1 MNASGGFICYMLSKI
16 FCSDLVHT
24 KLKEKLDG
32 LNKTVSKSVSF
43 KFLQIDEHKDNLF
56 FYLTF
61 LRVFPGSPNWLMNL
75 TFAHIEA
82 IKPYQVYFSIF
93 IGLMP
98 WNFVTCEGGQ
108 ILSTIKSKSDV
119 IKPETY
125 VRLAI
130 IAGACLLPPLI
141 KKYMTK
147 AVDSEDKKI
156 KAA

>member
-1 MNASGGFICYMLSKI
+1 M
-16 FCSDLVHT
+16 
-24 KLKEKLDG
+24 
-32 LNKTVSKSVSF
+32 
-43 KFLQIDEHKDNLF
+43 DEHKDNLF

-75 TFAHIEA
+75 SFAHIDA
-82 IKPYQVYFSIF
+82 IKPHQVFFSIF

-98 WNFVTCEGGQ
+98 WNFFTCEGGQ

-125 VRLAI
+125 MRLAI

-141 KKYMTK
+141 KKYFTK
-147 AVDSEDKKI
+147 AVEKDETKS
-156 KAA
+156 AAAVKPHET